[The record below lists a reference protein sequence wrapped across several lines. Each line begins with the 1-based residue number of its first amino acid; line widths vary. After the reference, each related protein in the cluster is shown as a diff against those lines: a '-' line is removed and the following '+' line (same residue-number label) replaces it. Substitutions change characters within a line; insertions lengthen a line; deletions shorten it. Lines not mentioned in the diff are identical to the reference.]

1 MSGHLLTVLVA
12 VLVVLAVT
20 QQAAVV
26 ALVVVQ
32 ERQGLLDWVHQVKE
46 TMAAQAQLNL
56 VVVVVAHRQ
65 LAQTLEQTLE
75 RLAVQE

>member
-1 MSGHLLTVLVA
+1 VA

-32 ERQGLLDWVHQVKE
+32 ERQGLLD
-46 TMAAQAQLNL
+46 
-56 VVVVVAHRQ
+56 
-65 LAQTLEQTLE
+65 
-75 RLAVQE
+75 